1 VAVVVLGLLKVVLEV
16 EKLEEQ
22 AEIDLVHLVQEE
34 DRHALVQEAVEA
46 EAKVWKDQVDLLLLA
61 DAQAEAAAEAAGSA
75 EGLAV
80 LMSRDTTIQTT
91 LVAEVVPDI

>member
-1 VAVVVLGLLKVVLEV
+1 MVLGLLKVALEA

-22 AEIDLVHLVQEE
+22 AEIDMVHLVQEE
-34 DRHALVQEAVEA
+34 DRHVLVQEAVEA

-61 DAQAEAAAEAAGSA
+61 DAQAEEAAEAAGSA

-91 LVAEVVPDI
+91 LVAEAVPDI